1 MVPRPLTDAT
11 RGPNDAQRLNEPA
24 PSQDSP
30 ISIPGSDQDSPAAGA
45 LRAAFSFPQGE
56 ISTARWA
63 LHWLL
68 LGLTLCTTTLVGA
81 VLTHAFQ
88 TNRGLYFDQ
97 YLNVVNLVR
106 AYPVLLVEG
115 LAFSI
120 TLLTILLAHELG
132 HYFACRYYGIDASL
146 PYFLPFPSPIGT
158 LGAFIRIRSPIY
170 TRRALFDVGIA
181 GPLAGFAVLVPALI
195 IGVGASKVIPG
206 IGYQGDL
213 IFGVPA
219 VQRFFEWLIF
229 PHARSAD
236 IMLHP
241 VARAAW
247 VGTLATALNLLP
259 IGQLDGGH
267 ILYSFAGRWH
277 SRLSRMFVVVLVA
290 LALTT
295 RVWSWL
301 VWAALLFFFAL
312 RHPVIFDLTKLD
324 RKRIVLGLA
333 ALAIF
338 LLTFTVAPL
347 R

>member
-1 MVPRPLTDAT
+1 VVPRPPTTGLRAETD
-11 RGPNDAQRLNEPA
+11 
-24 PSQDSP
+24 
-30 ISIPGSDQDSPAAGA
+30 A
-45 LRAAFSFPQGE
+45 LRASFSFPQDA

-68 LGLTLCTTTLVGA
+68 FVLTLCSTTLVGV
-81 VLTHAFQ
+81 VLTASFQ
-88 TNRGLYFDQ
+88 ANRPLNFDQ
-97 YLNVVNLVR
+97 YLNVFATLQAR
-106 AYPVLLVEG
+106 PLLLLDG

-120 TLLTILLAHELG
+120 TLMTILLAHELG

-170 TRRALFDVGIA
+170 TRQALFDVGIA
-181 GPLAGFAVLVPALI
+181 GPLAGFAVLLPALV
-195 IGVGASKVIPG
+195 IGIGESKVIPG
-206 IGYQGDL
+206 IAERGDL

-219 VQRFFEWLIF
+219 IERIFEWIIF

-236 IMLHP
+236 ILLHP

-267 ILYSFAGRWH
+267 ILYAFAGRRH
-277 SRLSRMFVVVLVA
+277 KALSRIFV
-290 LALTT
+290 LAL
-295 RVWSWL
+295 VPLGYFAHSPSWWF
-301 VWAALLFFFAL
+301 WAALLFFFAL
-312 RHPVIFDLTKLD
+312 RHPVIYDITKLD
-324 RKRIVLGLA
+324 KNRVVLGLV

-338 LLTFTVAPL
+338 LLTFTLAPL